1 MTDEFDL
8 TTAAA
13 GALSVVMPC
22 YNEEA
27 TVVACIER
35 VLASPFAGQLIVVD
49 DCSTDR
55 TLALA
60 SSVDDERIE
69 IVSLPENGGKGAAVR
84 AGLQRA
90 KKQFAIVQDADLE
103 LTPTDWPGILAPLV
117 EDRADVVYGS
127 RYLAAGP
134 RSGGSFRGYL
144 ANRFLTTL
152 SNITTGLHLTD
163 METCYKAFRTDI
175 VSSLNLREDRFGF
188 EPEFTAQ
195 VARMKWRVYEVPV
208 SYAERTRAEGKK
220 IGWRDGLRAVYCIV
234 RYAPFAQRIR
244 RG

>member
-1 MTDEFDL
+1 MTDELDA
-8 TTAAA
+8 TKAAA
-13 GALSVVMPC
+13 AVLSVIMPC
-22 YNEEA
+22 YNEEP

-49 DCSTDR
+49 DCSTDQ
-55 TLALA
+55 TLELA
-60 SSVDDERIE
+60 SRVVDERIE
-69 IVSLPENGGKGAAVR
+69 IVSLAENGGKGAAVR

-90 KKQFAIVQDADLE
+90 NKPFAIIQDADLE
-103 LTPTDWPGILAPLV
+103 LTPADWPGILTPLV
-117 EDRADVVYGS
+117 EGRADVVYGS

-134 RSGGSFRGYL
+134 RAVGSFRGYL

-152 SNITTGLHLTD
+152 SNLTTGLHLTD

-175 VSSLNLREDRFGF
+175 IPSLSLREDRFGF

-195 VARMKWRVYEVPV
+195 VARLKWRVYEVPV

-234 RYAPFAQRIR
+234 RYAPLAQRIR
-244 RG
+244 RR